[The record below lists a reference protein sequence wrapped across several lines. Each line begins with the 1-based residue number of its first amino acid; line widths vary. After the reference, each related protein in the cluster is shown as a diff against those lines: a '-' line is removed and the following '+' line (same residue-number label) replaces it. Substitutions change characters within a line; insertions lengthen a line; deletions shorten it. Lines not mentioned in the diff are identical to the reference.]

1 MNKKG
6 FTLMEMIVT
15 MLLIGI
21 VITVV
26 IPSVRNL
33 TYNSGSKKYKQM
45 EKVIIEA
52 SKLYAAS

>member
-1 MNKKG
+1 MKKG

-26 IPSVRNL
+26 VPAVRNL
-33 TYNSGSKKYKQM
+33 TYNSGTKKYNQM
-45 EKVIIEA
+45 EKVIV
-52 SKLYAAS
+52 